1 MRRRTLGI
9 SRVLEGTAFIAH
21 AVATAEDEFRMLAR
35 FPGTAE
41 DVLAVTS
48 EFVALELA
56 DAATTRD
63 PAVIGRL
70 RMAGANI

>member
-1 MRRRTLGI
+1 
-9 SRVLEGTAFIAH
+9 
-21 AVATAEDEFRMLAR
+21 MLAR